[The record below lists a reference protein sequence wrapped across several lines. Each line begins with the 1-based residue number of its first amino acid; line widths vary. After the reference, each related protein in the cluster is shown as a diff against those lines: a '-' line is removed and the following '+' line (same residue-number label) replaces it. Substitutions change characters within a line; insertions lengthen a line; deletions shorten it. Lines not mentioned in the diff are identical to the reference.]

1 MRIRFHEKLYTDD
14 ISNRQLASIKKKVAL
29 HSPRLRLYLVTL
41 PFGNQ
46 GILEVYWY
54 PELLQKIYRKMNGEI
69 VVVGVARDRDTAFL
83 LIERII
89 SEIGVQENHIPVR
102 EFFEENR

>member
-1 MRIRFHEKLYTDD
+1 MKIRFHKKLYRDD
-14 ISNRQLASIKKKVAL
+14 ISDRKLASIKKRVTMKL
-29 HSPRLRLYLVTL
+29 PGLKLYFITL
-41 PFGNQ
+41 PLGSQ

-54 PELLQKIYRKMNGEI
+54 PELLQKVYRKMDGEL
-69 VVVGVARDRDTAFL
+69 VVVGMAYDRDTAFL

-89 SEIGVQENHIPVR
+89 SEIGVQENGIPVK